1 MRARDAADAEDR
13 PEPDGG
19 LLGHRG
25 SDDMSVQPGQNAQPD
40 LITVRNLG
48 KTFLS
53 GGGLS
58 FGRPT
63 GGVRAVDAAS
73 FTVRRGETLA
83 LVGESGCGKS
93 TLGRLL
99 LRLIE
104 ASEGEVTIDG
114 IDLMQLSAGQM
125 RAMRAKMQM
134 IFQDPYGSL
143 SPRRSIAQIISEPL
157 EVFGLAQSSRQRRD
171 RVAELLTQVG
181 LSPTFM
187 DRYPRQFSGGQRQRI
202 GIARAISVN
211 PQFIVAD
218 EPVSALDVSVQAQV
232 VNLMQDLQQSRGFS
246 YLFIAH
252 DLSVVRHIADRVAVM
267 YLGRI
272 VEIGPKAAIYDFPS
286 HPYTQALLS
295 AVPEP
300 DPDAAKARI
309 ILKGDVPSPANVPPG
324 CSFHTRCPIAEAIC
338 RTTPPQ
344 LTETTQ
350 GHFAACHFARPNP
363 IPIALPTARDAIG

>member
-1 MRARDAADAEDR
+1 MLGERRSDGLTAASS
-13 PEPDGG
+13 PVP
-19 LLGHRG
+19 
-25 SDDMSVQPGQNAQPD
+25 
-40 LITVRNLG
+40 LIEVRNLG
-48 KTFLS
+48 KIFS
-53 GGGLS
+53 NAS
-58 FGRPT
+58 RFGRGS
-63 GGVRAVDAAS
+63 GGVRAVDGAS
-73 FTVRRGETLA
+73 FTIAPGETLA

-104 ASEGEVTIDG
+104 PTEGDVLLEGKSLVG
-114 IDLMQLSAGQM
+114 LPPAEM
-125 RAMRAKMQM
+125 RALRARMQM

-143 SPRRSIAQIISEPL
+143 SPRRSVAQIVAEPL
-157 EVFGLAQSSRQRRD
+157 EVFGLVRTAKERRA

-211 PQFIVAD
+211 PKFIVAD
-218 EPVSALDVSVQAQV
+218 EPVSALDVSVQAQI
-232 VNLMQDLQQSRGFS
+232 VNLMQDLKQQRNFS

-272 VEIGPKAAIYDFPS
+272 VEIGPKRAIYGSPS

-295 AVPEP
+295 AVLEPE
-300 DPDAAKARI
+300 PDAAKTRI
-309 ILKGDVPSPANVPPG
+309 ILKGDVPNPAKVPSG
-324 CSFHTRCPIAEAIC
+324 CSFHTRCPIAQPVCKVE
-338 RTTPPQ
+338 RPP
-344 LTETTQ
+344 LAETGP
-350 GHFAACHFARPNP
+350 GHFAACHFAMPNP
-363 IPIALPTARDAIG
+363 IPLPPQ

>member
-1 MRARDAADAEDR
+1 MMNATIENRI
-13 PEPDGG
+13 G
-19 LLGHRG
+19 
-25 SDDMSVQPGQNAQPD
+25 DDF
-40 LITVRNLG
+40 ITVEDLG
-48 KTFLS
+48 KTFSENRMFGSS
-53 GGGLS
+53 GS
-58 FGRPT
+58 A
-63 GGVRAVDAAS
+63 VRAVDGAS

-104 ASEGEVTIDG
+104 ASEGEVTVDG
-114 IDLMQLSAGQM
+114 TKLMELSTGDM
-125 RAMRAKMQM
+125 RNMRAKMQM

-143 SPRRSIAQIISEPL
+143 SPRRSISQIISEPL
-157 EVFGLAQSSRQRRD
+157 EVFGMVQSSRQRRE
-171 RVAELLTQVG
+171 RVAELLSQVG

-218 EPVSALDVSVQAQV
+218 EPVSALDVSVQAQI

-272 VEIGPKAAIYDFPS
+272 VEIGPKACIYNAPS

-300 DPDAAKARI
+300 DPETRRARI
-309 ILKGDVPSPANVPPG
+309 ILKGDVPNPANVPSG
-324 CSFHTRCPIAEAIC
+324 CSFHTRCPIAQDIC
-338 RTTPPQ
+338 RVERPK
-344 LTETTQ
+344 LAETAQ
-350 GHFAACHFARPNP
+350 GHLAACHFAKPLP
-363 IPIALPTARDAIG
+363 IPVG

>member
-1 MRARDAADAEDR
+1 VNDIRD
-13 PEPDGG
+13 PD
-19 LLGHRG
+19 
-25 SDDMSVQPGQNAQPD
+25 D
-40 LITVRNLG
+40 LVVVKELG
-48 KTFLS
+48 KTFSDS
-53 GGGLS
+53 GAWLFGGN
-58 FGRPT
+58 T
-63 GGVRAVDAAS
+63 ADVRAVDGVS

-104 ASEGEVTIDG
+104 PSDGQVLVEGQNLMKLGRSE
-114 IDLMQLSAGQM
+114 M
-125 RAMRAKMQM
+125 RAMRARMQM
-134 IFQDPYGSL
+134 IFQDPFGSL
-143 SPRRSIAQIISEPL
+143 SPRRSVAQIIAEPL
-157 EVFGLAQSSRQRRD
+157 EVFGLAKSAKERRE

-181 LSPTFM
+181 LSPSFM

-218 EPVSALDVSVQAQV
+218 EPVSALDVSIQAQI
-232 VNLMQDLQQSRGFS
+232 VNLMQDLQASHGFS

-272 VEIGPKAAIYDFPS
+272 VEIGPKARVYRAPS

-300 DPDAAKARI
+300 DPDAAKTRI
-309 ILKGDVPSPANVPPG
+309 ILRGDVPNPADVPPG
-324 CSFHTRCPIAEAIC
+324 CSFHTRCPIAQPIC
-338 RTTPPQ
+338 RRERPP
-344 LTETTQ
+344 LAETVA
-350 GHFAACHFARPNP
+350 GHLAACHFAKPYP
-363 IPIALPTARDAIG
+363 IPVPEPTGTVKAVPIQAS

>member
-1 MRARDAADAEDR
+1 MMNARIGTEISK
-13 PEPDGG
+13 EVSKEIG
-19 LLGHRG
+19 
-25 SDDMSVQPGQNAQPD
+25 DDFIKVEG
-40 LITVRNLG
+40 LG
-48 KTFLS
+48 KTFSENRMFGSS
-53 GGGLS
+53 GS
-58 FGRPT
+58 A
-63 GGVRAVDAAS
+63 VRAVDGAS

-114 IDLMQLSAGQM
+114 TRLMGLSDGDM
-125 RAMRAKMQM
+125 RSMRAKMQM

-143 SPRRSIAQIISEPL
+143 SPRRSISQIISEPL
-157 EVFGLAQSSRQRRD
+157 EVFGLVKSSRQRRE
-171 RVAELLTQVG
+171 RVAELLHQVG

-211 PQFIVAD
+211 PEFIVAD
-218 EPVSALDVSVQAQV
+218 EPVSALDVSVQAQI

-272 VEIGPKAAIYDFPS
+272 VEIGPKSRIYSFPS

-300 DPDAAKARI
+300 DPETRRARI
-309 ILKGDVPSPANVPPG
+309 ILKGDVPNPANVPTG
-324 CSFHTRCPIAEAIC
+324 CSFHTRCPIAQDVCKVE
-338 RTTPPQ
+338 RPP
-344 LTETTQ
+344 LNETAP
-350 GHFAACHFARPNP
+350 GHLSACHFAKPNP
-363 IPIALPTARDAIG
+363 IPIG

>member
-1 MRARDAADAEDR
+1 VNGSRD
-13 PEPDGG
+13 P
-19 LLGHRG
+19 
-25 SDDMSVQPGQNAQPD
+25 
-40 LITVRNLG
+40 LITVSQLG
-48 KTFLS
+48 KTFPGS
-53 GGGLS
+53 GGGWRL
-58 FGRPT
+58 GRT
-63 GGVRAVDAAS
+63 AAGVRAVDGVS
-73 FTVRRGETLA
+73 FDIGHGETLA

-104 ASEGEVTIDG
+104 PTDG
-114 IDLMQLSAGQM
+114 QVLMAGRSLTELGRAEM

-134 IFQDPYGSL
+134 IFQDPFGSL
-143 SPRRSIAQIISEPL
+143 SPRRSIAQIVAEPL
-157 EVFGLAQSSRQRRD
+157 EVFGLARSARERRE
-171 RVAELLTQVG
+171 RVAELLMQVG
-181 LSPTFM
+181 LAPSLM

-202 GIARAISVN
+202 GIARAISVG

-218 EPVSALDVSVQAQV
+218 EPVSALDVSIQAQI
-232 VNLMQDLQQSRGFS
+232 VNLMQDLQAKHGFS

-272 VEIGPKAAIYDFPS
+272 VEIGPKARVYGAPS

-309 ILKGDVPSPANVPPG
+309 ILRGDVPNPADVPPG
-324 CSFHTRCPIAEAIC
+324 CSFHTRCPIAQPIC
-338 RTTPPQ
+338 RTERPP
-344 LTETTQ
+344 LAEMGA
-350 GHFAACHFARPNP
+350 GHVAACHFATPYP
-363 IPIALPTARDAIG
+363 IPIPEHEPNDVMERGLAQAVGADRQDRSSRSQPAKLA